1 MNAGVITGVCV
12 SHENASVDEI
22 EAACDS
28 DQRETV
34 ERLIANEAV
43 DEAFAIQTCN
53 RFEAYVVC
61 PTAGVGLDALASLVE
76 DVDESSVVWM
86 DHETTLRH
94 LMRLAAGLES
104 LVLGED
110 QIIGQ
115 FKRAVEDAREAGSI
129 GTLLED
135 ATLKAIHVGERART
149 ETAINDGTVSLGSA
163 AVELIE
169 NECEL
174 PSATVL
180 VVGAGE
186 MATLAAKALDAA
198 SVDRLF
204 VANRTVETAA
214 ALVSQLAVDGRAHG
228 LDDVSVLAKRAD
240 ALITATGS
248 PDPIV
253 TAEMLA
259 DAGPTVVVDVSRPRN
274 VEPAAAAL
282 PHVDCDDLDSL
293 GAITAATNE
302 RRERAAATVEAMIDD
317 EYDHLLQS
325 FKRKRADEAIAA
337 MYETA
342 ESLKRR
348 ELEEAIS
355 RLESRGGVTE
365 EEREIVESLAD
376 ALVNQL
382 LAAPT
387 KSLRE
392 AAIEDDWSTINTALG
407 LFDPRTAD
415 ESVDS
420 QRADTRVDFRSRGT
434 ADVADDD

>member
-1 MNAGVITGVCV
+1 MNAGVITGVCI

-22 EAACDS
+22 EAACERG
-28 DQRETV
+28 QRETV
-34 ERLIANEAV
+34 EGLLANEDV
-43 DEAFAIQTCN
+43 DEAFAVQTCN
-53 RFEAYVVC
+53 RFEAYAVC
-61 PTAGVGLDALASLVE
+61 PTAGAGRDALSALVE

-115 FKRAVEDAREAGSI
+115 FKGAVEDARDAGGI
-129 GTLLED
+129 GELLED
-135 ATLKAIHVGERART
+135 ATLKAIHVGEKART

-169 NECEL
+169 TECEL
-174 PSATVL
+174 SSATVL
-180 VVGAGE
+180 LVGAGE

-204 VANRTVETAA
+204 VANRTVETAVD
-214 ALVSQLAVDGRAHG
+214 LVDRLEVDGRAHG
-228 LDDVSVLAKRAD
+228 LDDVPVLMERVD

-248 PDPIV
+248 PDPV
-253 TAEMLA
+253 VSSEMLA

-274 VEPAAAAL
+274 VEPAAGTL
-282 PHVDCDDLDSL
+282 PHVSHYDLDSL
-293 GAITAATNE
+293 DAITAATNA
-302 RRERAAATVEAMIDD
+302 RRASAAETVEAMIDE
-317 EYDHLLQS
+317 EYDHLLQT

-342 ESLKRR
+342 ETLKRR
-348 ELEEAIS
+348 ELEEALS
-355 RLESRGGVTE
+355 RLESRGSVTD

-387 KSLRE
+387 KSLR
-392 AAIEDDWSTINTALG
+392 AAAVEDDWSTINTALG
-407 LFDPRTAD
+407 LFDPGFDTGTNDTVASKRSD
-415 ESVDS
+415 HG
-420 QRADTRVDFRSRGT
+420 RAFEPANVSN
-434 ADVADDD
+434 DD